1 MDGFLLNVN
10 PEWMDM
16 LNLDKKIIYILL
28 ALLFVRCDNI
38 EHKTNEYEKSIE
50 IIGKNEYKS
59 IYTDLR
65 DSINL
70 WVINRIR
77 SYDAEVIYPF
87 KIDSLLCFN
96 SNKNRFISCRHL
108 YVDIPNATSDD
119 LRFVYGEKI
128 NDKWYFFKGA
138 SIVIPRSMV
147 NNHPINK
154 PLSYQQLH
162 QIALKEVYK
171 GYLNNKGEINE
182 EWFTSHFENVGW
194 CGTCKTTED
203 FQKSRLENVKTLW
216 LQRDTSQPIKQLP
229 SKTNLP

>member
-16 LNLDKKIIYILL
+16 LNLDKKIIYILFT
-28 ALLFVRCDNI
+28 LLFVRCDNI

-50 IIGKNEYKS
+50 IIGKKEYKS
-59 IYTDLR
+59 IYTDLQ

-70 WVINRIR
+70 WVTNRIS

-108 YVDIPNATSDD
+108 YIDIPNATSDD

-128 NDKWYFFKGA
+128 NDRWYFFKGA
-138 SIVIPRSMV
+138 SIVIPRSIV
-147 NNHPINK
+147 KNQPINK

-162 QIALKEVYK
+162 IIALKEIYR
-171 GYLNNKGEINE
+171 GYLKNNGEINE
-182 EWFTSHFENVGW
+182 AWFTSHFENAGW

-229 SKTNLP
+229 SKTTLP